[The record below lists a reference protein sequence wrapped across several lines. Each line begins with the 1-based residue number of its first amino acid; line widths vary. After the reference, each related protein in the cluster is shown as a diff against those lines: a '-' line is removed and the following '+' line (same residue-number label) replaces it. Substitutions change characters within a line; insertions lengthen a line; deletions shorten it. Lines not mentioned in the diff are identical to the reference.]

1 MKRLLCLL
9 FWVAAA
15 TLSAQPVNDNPCG
28 AIQLSLL
35 DGATCVPDQALNWQ
49 NATAT
54 PGFAQPFCGNYS
66 TGDVWFKFSLDTA
79 SNLFIT
85 TLAGS
90 GPGAIT
96 DGAMEL
102 YYGDLCSGSYYLLQC
117 NDDSGPGSM
126 PQIALSAQ
134 APGTYYIRFW
144 DYADKTSG
152 VIGGICVAT
161 APVPLNTANDE
172 PCGAMPLTVMAA
184 DSCTPTQAYAWVN
197 ASATASVAPPGC
209 GGYATGDVWFSFVL
223 NDTSDVVINTLPGLG
238 PDGITDGAM
247 ALYSAS
253 NCSGALNLLICN
265 NDPIGQSMPFIS
277 AIALMPGQ
285 YYIRFWDVSDRT
297 SANFGGIC
305 VAAQPASAQ
314 PVANDEPCTAIPLP
328 VVAGASCTPDVPVS
342 WANATASAGFA
353 QPGCGSYN
361 TGDVWFSFELEEV
374 SDIFIGTAAGV
385 ITDGAM
391 VLYTADSCSGIFT
404 QVICDDDSGPGSMP
418 QIQLNALPAG
428 QYFIRFWDYQDKVS
442 GSIGGI
448 CVAANPTV
456 SMVPNDN
463 CITALPFP
471 AIPADGSCASVDVN
485 TIGAT
490 GPLTTNCGAI
500 GDDDV
505 WYTFVVP
512 PGVSQLAF
520 ECLANGTPV
529 AQGVRIYAGAC
540 DPLSSLACFVES
552 QGIIP
557 NLTPG
562 ATYLL
567 KTCTPDNDDGAEYQ
581 ICLRAVLP
589 PVNDEPCGAILL
601 PVQAGPDCVISNP
614 VSWETASATP
624 GLPAPGCGDYSTG
637 DVWFKFELTY
647 KADVLVSTAAG
658 VGPNGITD
666 GALALYYA
674 QDCNNLVQLTCADD
688 LSPTNLMPQLPFF
701 ALPPGVYYLRFW
713 DYDDKISGN
722 IGGICVAA
730 VPSIST
736 TDNEHCFEA
745 AAFPAIPADGSCATV
760 LVNTAGATGNQSPP
774 LPGFQ
779 DQQAP
784 WHADD
789 DLWYSFVVPANT
801 TRLLYET
808 EVLGGNAQLV
818 IYFYNECGYNLPFHE
833 DYADGAGLLQDLVP
847 GQTCFARVFTK
858 DEGASSLFNFC
869 LKLPPPPPANDD
881 CAHAF
886 AFPPIPAN
894 GSCATVSVDARWAT
908 SAGND
913 NCGINP
919 QDDVWFSF
927 VVPANVTG
935 LKVELISSP
944 ESNGQ
949 EAFELIGGNCASQV
963 ALGCFSQNTPLIFNN
978 LTPGDTYFIRAFTN
992 SAIAQPV
999 FDICLR
1005 TLPPPPA
1012 NDLCVHAIPFPAI
1025 PTDGTCATVIADTKN
1040 ATGDYNDECYGTVDD
1055 DVWYSFVVPPNVN
1068 TMLIQWT
1075 NVSGSP
1081 YEVVSIYSGDCNN
1094 LSLHS
1099 CHIDGV
1105 NVIPDLAPGDTY
1117 YLSAYSWHPNDVTS
1131 FDICLSVAPPPPA
1144 NDECLGAI
1152 NFPPL
1157 PENGAWVTLSGTT
1170 LAAVGPPGL
1179 ACNGWADDD
1188 VWYTFTLPDGHD
1200 RVVFNI
1206 DVDNAF
1212 NDYGLTMELYEG
1224 DCGNL
1229 EFLGCYNDGDGHID
1243 SLTPGVQYYLRLYTV
1258 EEFEY
1263 ALFDLG
1269 LKLPLPVINDVCEQ
1283 ALVFPPLPEDGSC
1296 LSLTAN
1302 TALATGNYND
1312 GLNCYGYEDDDVW
1325 FSFVVPA
1332 DRTAVIFDLWRH
1344 FGDGVQMQVFGGSC
1358 GNLVPIEC
1366 FFIAENVEDISGL
1379 EPGQKYWL
1387 RVYSREKGTS
1397 SDFEICLAAAPAPP
1411 SNDDCAQA
1419 ISITAAPGVFADP
1432 GLQTTAGATGSN
1444 EPLCAPYNEPSADG
1458 TNRPYDVWYQ
1468 FTTDADGGDMTATID
1483 YEEINGVEYLFHYL
1497 GAQVLEGFCGSFNS
1511 IWCNP
1516 VEIDNNTLTLSGLE
1530 GNTTYYFRVFPLSS
1544 SGNYAPIDFML
1555 SAEGTALSPSSAAP
1569 EPVGEGVL
1577 GKVRVYPSPASSRIT
1592 VQIDSP
1598 VGGEA
1603 WLVLLDA
1610 TGRRAGIR
1618 SVDLQ
1623 AGDNRFEWLVADLP
1637 AGLYAVWVESAGGR
1651 YEAARWVKE

>member
-9 FWVAAA
+9 FWITAA
-15 TLSAQPVNDNPCG
+15 TLTAQPVNDNPCG

-126 PQIALSAQ
+126 PQISLPAQ

-152 VIGGICVAT
+152 GIGGICVAT

-172 PCGAMPLTVMAA
+172 PCGAIPLTVMTA

-209 GGYATGDVWFSFVL
+209 GGYATGDVWFSFAL

-253 NCSGALNLLICN
+253 NCSGTLNLLICN

-314 PVANDEPCTAIPLP
+314 PVTNDEPCTAIPLP

-342 WANATASAGFA
+342 WANATASAGFS

-391 VLYTADSCSGIFT
+391 VLYTADSCSGTFT

-471 AIPADGSCASVDVN
+471 AIPADGSCASVEVN

-520 ECLANGTPV
+520 ECSVNGTPV
-529 AQGVRIYAGAC
+529 TQGVRIYAGAC

-601 PVQAGPDCVISNP
+601 PVQAGSDCVISNP
-614 VSWETASATP
+614 LSWETASATP

-647 KADVLVSTAAG
+647 KADVLISTAAG
-658 VGPNGITD
+658 AGPNGITD

-713 DYDDKISGN
+713 DYADKISGN
-722 IGGICVAA
+722 IGGVCVAA

-736 TDNEHCFEA
+736 AGNEHCFEA

-833 DYADGAGLLQDLVP
+833 DYADGAGLLKDLVP

-927 VVPANVTG
+927 VVPANVTD

-949 EAFELIGGNCASQV
+949 EAIELIGGNCASQV

-992 SAIAQPV
+992 SNIAQPV

-1005 TLPPPPA
+1005 IPPPPPA
-1012 NDLCVHAIPFPAI
+1012 NDLCAHAIPFPAI
-1025 PTDGTCATVIADTKN
+1025 PTDGTCATVTADTKN

-1068 TMLIQWT
+1068 TMLIQWA

-1081 YEVVSIYSGDCNN
+1081 YEVVSIYSGDCNT

-1105 NVIPDLAPGDTY
+1105 NVIPDLVPGNTY

-1179 ACNGWADDD
+1179 ACNGWAADD
-1188 VWYTFTLPDGHD
+1188 VWYTFSLPDGHD

-1206 DVDNAF
+1206 DVDNAI
-1212 NDYGLTMELYEG
+1212 NDYGLTMELYQG

-1243 SLTPGVQYYLRLYTV
+1243 SLTPGVLYYLRLYTL

-1411 SNDDCAQA
+1411 PNDDCAQA

-1444 EPLCAPYNEPSADG
+1444 ELLCAPYNEPSADG
-1458 TNRPYDVWYQ
+1458 VNRPYDVWYQ
-1468 FTTDADGGDMTATID
+1468 FTTDADGGNMTVTID
-1483 YEEINGVEYLFHYL
+1483 YEEINGVEYLFSYL
-1497 GAQVLEGFCGSFNS
+1497 GAQVLEGQCGSFTS

-1516 VEIDNNTLTLSGLE
+1516 VETGNNTLSLTGLE

-1569 EPVGEGVL
+1569 EPEGEGVL
-1577 GKVRVYPSPASSRIT
+1577 GKLRVFPSPASSRIT

-1603 WLVLLDA
+1603 RLVLLDA
-1610 TGRRAGIR
+1610 TGRRVGIR

-1623 AGDNRFEWLVADLP
+1623 AGDNRFEWPVADLP